1 MRTNLRCLS
10 AAIFLFAT
18 ALPAGAQSSSVA
30 TVEVR
35 QPLPSSVV
43 TSAVQANPSLAASV
57 PAVRQ
62 LLDFKESDVKFR
74 LGDLMETLRDRRH
87 EGWVLA
93 AYPDPKTSRP
103 LIGAGFSLDLPVR
116 EHPQRDLL
124 NPQPFIEPSSAQLW
138 QAAGLDPDRLQQILA
153 RYHDRTAKWSKKK
166 FRKQIKTLPPDIAD
180 DDAAQLL
187 RISAIHAIYNARA
200 YCRNFDRLSA
210 SQQMAMSQLVYQMG
224 VNLEQFSQFLDLV
237 NRDISSATLL
247 DQPVAGDTDYWK
259 SVQLSLTQS
268 QWARLYRTRATSVIA
283 MLDPRYSDDPSVAER
298 RVGAILRPAVA
309 HRHAGRHNPSIRRA
323 SYTRHQGSRAHRR
336 ASRKRSD

>member
-10 AAIFLFAT
+10 AAIFLIAT

-30 TVEVR
+30 TVEMQ

-166 FRKQIKTLPPDIAD
+166 FRKQIKSLPPDITD

-210 SQQMAMSQLVYQMG
+210 SQQMAMTQLVYQMG